1 MRKGSA
7 LQYLTILFT
16 LCTLLLSCTRHTT
29 RSVTTI
35 EELNDSRITIGYNE
49 GHSSA
54 TVLPLVFPKAKL
66 LSFNENLTGYEAI
79 RRGKIDAFAFDR
91 VQMELAM
98 KNGLTGV
105 KILGDFGEQTEVGV
119 GLSPVSSIPDLE
131 NKINAFLAE
140 LRADGT
146 LDDLYKRWVLQGE
159 ETMPAIPVA
168 REPRLHLR
176 VGTTGI
182 AHPYSYYKGTELTGF
197 DIELAR
203 RFAAYLNADLEFKI
217 YNYGSIIT
225 AARSGDIDCIMANLN
240 ATPERRES
248 IAFSTPVYIEKNA
261 IMVHDD
267 DGGASTV
274 KEKSLSPAHGNIPP
288 QFQNMT
294 LKYTSKEE
302 LQKSDQLV
310 LGMHTGFVMV
320 DRLTRELFP
329 QAKIEYYKTNAD
341 MAYLVAS
348 GKLDGFINDEPVI
361 RYAALEVPK
370 LGYIHCG
377 LDTMNIVACFQKN
390 EKGASLRDEFN
401 QYVKKWQEDGTLKKT
416 DDLWL
421 SNDEKKKVVD
431 LESLRNPKGKKGTIR
446 FATEAQC
453 PPFDYIKDGKIVG
466 YEIDVIARFCREA
479 GYALTVQDVP
489 FDSLIMGLETGM
501 YDCVAACLSDTPA
514 NRESLNLSEALYV
527 SELVMAVEIMDD
539 GKSLQK
545 TAEAAAP
552 QKEDFTSPSDYN
564 RPDVT
569 LGVKTGTVMDRI
581 TQEAFPLA
589 KIEHYNASPEMVVR
603 VVQGKIDGYLSDEP
617 IIRYIESTTPG
628 ITHLK
633 ERIRSQDYAFG
644 FPKSDR
650 GKMLCGQMNEFLK
663 KIKADGTLEKI
674 DATWFGTDKSQ
685 QKVDLKSFS
694 GENGSVNL
702 VTDATL
708 TPFSYIQDSEYAGY
722 EIDIAARFCREYG
735 YTLKITDTRFASII
749 PGLVS
754 GTYDMAAALIGVTD
768 ERKESL
774 LFSDADYQGGMVLAV
789 KKADGQSL
797 SDLNKAGVT
806 IGVQTG
812 TVFDDL
818 VAEVFP
824 KAKTQHYTMNI
835 DMAKLIVQGRLDCM
849 IADEPTAKL
858 LCANIKGLDYIK
870 EYAEKAAFAF
880 AFPKTE
886 KGERLKAQMDEFI
899 LQSKQNGLITELEDI
914 WFGNDE
920 SKKTIDM
927 SSLSGEKGTIR
938 LATSAEYAPFEYVK
952 DNAVVGYDIDWAVR
966 FAREYG
972 YKIEIADM
980 NLDAVIPSVASQKY
994 DFAASGL
1001 TITEERKQSVNFS
1014 LPNYEGGAVAVV
1026 KAAATASETNETAQD
1041 GTRNVFF
1048 SSLASSFEKT
1058 FVRESRWKLV
1068 ANGIG
1073 ITMLLAILSALFGT
1087 VLGFVLCGLRLTHN
1101 KIADSLTL
1109 IYIRLMQGLPMV
1121 VLLMILFY
1129 IVFAKTGLSGI
1140 WVAVIGFGMNFGAYV
1155 SEMIRTGILA
1165 VDKGQMEAALALGYP
1180 KSKAFVKMILP
1191 QAARHFLPV
1200 YQGEFI
1206 SLVKMT
1212 SVVGYI
1218 AIQDLTKAS
1227 DIIRSR
1233 TYEAFFPLITTAIIY
1248 FIISWLLTRILTAL
1262 QRWIEPKKSGR
1273 M

>member
-29 RSVTTI
+29 RSFTTI

-119 GLSPVSSIPDLE
+119 GLSPVSSIPDLK

-168 REPRLHLR
+168 KEPRLHLR

-274 KEKSLSPAHGNIPP
+274 KKKSLSPAHGNIPP

-329 QAKIEYYKTNAD
+329 RAKIEYYKTNAD

-749 PGLVS
+749 PGLVA

-789 KKADGQSL
+789 KKADGQS
-797 SDLNKAGVT
+797 
-806 IGVQTG
+806 
-812 TVFDDL
+812 
-818 VAEVFP
+818 P
-824 KAKTQHYTMNI
+824 
-835 DMAKLIVQGRLDCM
+835 
-849 IADEPTAKL
+849 
-858 LCANIKGLDYIK
+858 
-870 EYAEKAAFAF
+870 
-880 AFPKTE
+880 
-886 KGERLKAQMDEFI
+886 
-899 LQSKQNGLITELEDI
+899 
-914 WFGNDE
+914 
-920 SKKTIDM
+920 
-927 SSLSGEKGTIR
+927 
-938 LATSAEYAPFEYVK
+938 
-952 DNAVVGYDIDWAVR
+952 
-966 FAREYG
+966 
-972 YKIEIADM
+972 
-980 NLDAVIPSVASQKY
+980 
-994 DFAASGL
+994 
-1001 TITEERKQSVNFS
+1001 
-1014 LPNYEGGAVAVV
+1014 VV

-1073 ITMLLAILSALFGT
+1073 ITVLLAILSALFGT